1 MKTENRKPQILVNV
15 DPKSYYAESIRSIRT
30 NLQFSG
36 VNKEV
41 KTILMTSPEPSD
53 GKSFTSANLA
63 VAYAQEGK
71 KVLIIDCDLRRG
83 SQHKIFN
90 VIKDPSKG
98 YSNLILNYEDDM
110 NYHDYLVK
118 TNIKNVTLIPNGGL
132 PPNPIELLSSKKNE
146 KLIKKLKEEFDII
159 IFDCPPTLGLS
170 DAMIMTKY
178 SDVNIVIVS
187 SKKTKTED
195 LREVKKSFEKV
206 NSTITGI
213 ILNKSTAKKTYY
225 SYRY

>member
-1 MKTENRKPQILVNV
+1 MKTENRKPQILVKV

-36 VNKEV
+36 VNKEI

-71 KVLIIDCDLRRG
+71 KVLVIDCDLRRG

-98 YSNLILNYEDDM
+98 YSNLILNYEDGM
-110 NYHDYLVK
+110 NYQDYLVK
-118 TNIKNVTLIPNGGL
+118 TGIKNVTLIPNGGL
-132 PPNPIELLSSKKNE
+132 PPNPIELLSSKRNE
-146 KLIKKLKEEFDII
+146 NLLKDLEKDYDII

-178 SDVNIVIVS
+178 SDANIVIIS

-195 LREVKKSFEKV
+195 LKQVKKSFEKV
-206 NSTITGI
+206 NSNITGI
-213 ILNKSTAKKTYY
+213 ILNKVANKRNYY
-225 SYRY
+225 YKY